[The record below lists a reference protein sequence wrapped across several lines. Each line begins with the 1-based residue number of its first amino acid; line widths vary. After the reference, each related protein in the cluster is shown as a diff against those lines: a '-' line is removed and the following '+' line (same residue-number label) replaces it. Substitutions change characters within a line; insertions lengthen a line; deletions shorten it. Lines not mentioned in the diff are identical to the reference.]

1 MPHQELNESHPIKN
15 FVEELQNISKEE
27 PLNVSRE
34 KLNKSMMMMSDSK
47 HKLRTSI
54 DQVVGSPIE
63 APCLL

>member
-34 KLNKSMMMMSDSK
+34 KLNKSMMMSDIK
-47 HKLRTSI
+47 HKLRPSI